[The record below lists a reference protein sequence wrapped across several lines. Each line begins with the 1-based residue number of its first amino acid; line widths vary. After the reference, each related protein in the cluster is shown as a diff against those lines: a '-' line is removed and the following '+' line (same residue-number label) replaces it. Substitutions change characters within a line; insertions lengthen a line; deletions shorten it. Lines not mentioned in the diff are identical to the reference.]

1 MQSSKKIEFFLRRS
15 LSPWSFAFCS
25 SFRYESSL
33 FKLLVDLEF
42 NCIPF
47 FLGGRTSF
55 HLSHLGFVFS
65 VFVVCAEEEVEV
77 AEGGAEVVDE
87 CHVVEVVVVG
97 TRPEWKDVLE
107 RPWEIYLLL
116 GEFVSETCYPNYV
129 TMDRDTYHNLSE
141 HRWPGKDGE

>member
-1 MQSSKKIEFFLRRS
+1 MQALAAFWKFMFVQTQARSALFTVVVSHHSTLGFNQLCLRSVLFGRASSLD
-15 LSPWSFAFCS
+15 FCS
-25 SFRYESSL
+25 VCPV
-33 FKLLVDLEF
+33 LV
-42 NCIPF
+42 I
-47 FLGGRTSF
+47 R
-55 HLSHLGFVFS
+55 
-65 VFVVCAEEEVEV
+65 AEQIVEV
-77 AEGGAEVVDE
+77 PERRRVVVDE
-87 CHVVEVVVVG
+87 CHVVEVMVVG

>member
-1 MQSSKKIEFFLRRS
+1 MQSSKKIEFSPRRS

-25 SFRYESSL
+25 SLGYEPSF

-42 NCIPF
+42 NCISL

-77 AEGGAEVVDE
+77 AEGSAEVVDE

-97 TRPEWKDVLE
+97 TRPEWKNVLE
-107 RPWEIYLLL
+107 RPWEI
-116 GEFVSETCYPNYV
+116 FF
-129 TMDRDTYHNLSE
+129 
-141 HRWPGKDGE
+141 GKGKEEL